1 MSQLAVS
8 PHFCNNWGMK
18 RTLIIVDV
26 QNDFL
31 EGGALA
37 VAGADQSY
45 VEAVEAIRDHFD
57 QVLLTADN
65 HPPNHISFEIF
76 PPHCVAGTRGAKVA
90 VEEGDG
96 LLLKG
101 EEQGEEEFSPFQG
114 GKNVERIRGDEVY
127 VIGLAGD
134 YCVKQSLLD
143 LLKYAPDK
151 TLYAIVDLI
160 YSIDKRSYDEVDY
173 FDGRV
178 KFIKSTQ
185 LKGE

>member
-1 MSQLAVS
+1 MD
-8 PHFCNNWGMK
+8 K
-18 RTLIIVDV
+18 TLIIVDV

-37 VAGADQSY
+37 VEGADRSY
-45 VEAVEAIRDHFD
+45 VKDVEAIMDHFD

-65 HPPNHISFEIF
+65 HPPHPAYFETF
-76 PPHCVAGTRGAKVA
+76 PSHCVAGTHGAKVA
-90 VEEGDG
+90 VEGGDE

-101 EEQGEEEFSPFQG
+101 ERIEQEEFSAFEG
-114 GKNVERIRGDEVY
+114 GKNIEKIAGDEVY
-127 VIGLAGD
+127 VVGLAGD

-143 LLKYAPDK
+143 LLKYAPHK
-151 TLYAIVDLI
+151 RLYAIVDLI

-178 KFIKSTQ
+178 KFIKSSQ
-185 LKGE
+185 LKGGRDGEETL